1 MLDQIEMAAEVLL
14 QDVINLGRS
23 QKDLR
28 AETIIGALATLAG
41 ERLLLSAGQEISRSR
56 LGLELDDLAPET
68 ASASAV
74 IASYA
79 EAAGVPETSLRH
91 PASIVRAAS
100 AEIGVSPLPPLSV
113 PRQHYPQDRSAN
125 AIDGLRDIVRRHQ
138 ASWRFGNRQM
148 SLVLCHVIGR
158 HIVQIRD
165 RLDPATATTLAM
177 ETMIGVT
184 LISPLAQ
191 EIQLASRRSA

>member
-14 QDVINLGRS
+14 QDVINLGRD

-28 AETIIGALATLAG
+28 SETIIGALATLAG

-56 LGLELDDLAPET
+56 LGLELDDLA
-68 ASASAV
+68 SASAV
-74 IASYA
+74 IASSA

-91 PASIVRAAS
+91 PASIARAAS
-100 AEIGVSPLPPLSV
+100 AEIGLSPLPPLSV

-125 AIDGLRDIVRRHQ
+125 AIAGLRDTVRHHQ

-191 EIQLASRRSA
+191 EVQLTSRRSA